1 MAQIVKNRFNEIY
14 TIVKKE
20 IKDICPNAT
29 TENSGTSLKFPTMAM
44 TLMDMP
50 AIGYDF
56 QMNEGGVNISI
67 QTDVYTQ
74 GAGAKN
80 QGYDISEKIR
90 SIMSDLGFRCTF
102 GYVSIPSSDGK
113 CNRVTCRFTRLLGA
127 GDILRIN

>member
-14 TIVKKE
+14 TVVKKG
-20 IKDICPNAT
+20 IQDICPNTT

-50 AIGYDF
+50 GTGYDF
-56 QMNEGGVNISI
+56 QMNECGVNISI

-80 QGYDISEKIR
+80 AGYNISHEIR
-90 SIMSDLGFRCTF
+90 TIMGGMGFRCTS
-102 GYVSIPSSDGK
+102 GPVSTPSDDGK
-113 CNRVTCRFTRLLGA
+113 SNRVTCRFTRLLGG
-127 GDILRIN
+127 GDTLQIN